1 MEKQQE
7 ILEPIKTLV
16 NTDTVKQLKKDFNE
30 EKATILSCTYVAL

>member
-16 NTDTVKQLKKDFNE
+16 NTDTVKQLKKKLGRKRLRF
-30 EKATILSCTYVAL
+30 